1 MLVEYLG
8 SGDAIH
14 VASLERD
21 LEAHHA
27 IGLELDAGIRKVD
40 LMGCQPGW
48 TEDERGQGCQEERGS
63 ACTLA
68 HEAAPTAFK
77 SSTMPVAL

>member
-1 MLVEYLG
+1 
-8 SGDAIH
+8 
-14 VASLERD
+14 
-21 LEAHHA
+21 
-27 IGLELDAGIRKVD
+27 
-40 LMGCQPGW
+40 LMGCQPGG
-48 TEDERGQGCQEERGS
+48 TEDERGKGCQEERGS